1 MHLKITKAAA
11 AWLCL
16 LFALCS
22 FAPGSSARAQ
32 APSTG
37 FKEIEPNVHAPQF
50 YSDHLNLKMT
60 LVNLPGAGEPG
71 SSWEASYQIFFI
83 AEADFKRAIAGRPP
97 GGWNPTPA
105 DFPTRLMLGQGTFK
119 RASLQTLPD
128 RSYLSSNIPLKM
140 KVADRDR
147 TKYAVIMTSYS
158 VKIFDARLKTSVY
171 RSGVFIARP
180 FVEEAG
186 GGESARR
193 LLHANFFVNP
203 EGRLFYSQRPRN
215 SEATTWP

>member
-1 MHLKITKAAA
+1 MHLKLTKAAP
-11 AWLCL
+11 WLCL
-16 LFALCS
+16 VFALCS
-22 FAPGSSARAQ
+22 FHSGSSARAQ
-32 APSTG
+32 EPSTG

-50 YSDHLNLKMT
+50 YSDHLNLKVT
-60 LVNLPGAGEPG
+60 LVNLPGADEPG
-71 SSWEASYQIFFI
+71 SSWEASYQVFFI
-83 AEADFKRAIAGRPP
+83 AEADFKKVLSGRPP

-119 RASLQTLPD
+119 RTSLQTLPD

-140 KVADRDR
+140 KVANKYR
-147 TKYAVIMTSYS
+147 TKYAVILTSYS
-158 VKIFDARLKTSVY
+158 VKIFDARLKSSVY
-171 RSGVFIARP
+171 RSGVFVARP

-186 GGESARR
+186 GAGAARK
-193 LLHANFFVNP
+193 LLYANFFVNP